1 MFLLEFAMR
10 YLGKILSM
18 MIMGS
23 IFFINVNGD
32 AVSVTASARSLFEK
46 AQEEIYRLDFEKA
59 YEILSEMTKKHPDS
73 AYREKVIILKN
84 IISLAQTFSNLRL
97 YSAYHQGCSLYEDE
111 EEKTAAPLSPLSLL
125 KPYRSEYLKRT
136 KKWALRLEPDKQES
150 LKVPKEIE
158 LSFKYPGSEDLP
170 YFVKTGLDTIEN
182 IKKGIPPTPSQAQNI
197 EEYENYAAVLSVFF
211 LCALETYEVPQKTSL
226 IKGKVIPGLLIS
238 YSRLWLKK
246 VLEIFG
252 AKVT

>member
-1 MFLLEFAMR
+1 
-10 YLGKILSM
+10 

-23 IFFINVNGD
+23 IFFINGNGD
-32 AVSVTASARSLFEK
+32 AASVTASAKSLFEK
-46 AQEEIYRLDFEKA
+46 AQEEIYGLDFEKA
-59 YEILSEMTKKHPDS
+59 YGFLSEMTKRYPDS
-73 AYREKVIILKN
+73 AHREKVIILKN

-97 YSAYHQGCSLYEDE
+97 YSAYNQGCSLYEE
-111 EEKTAAPLSPLSLL
+111 EESAAPLSPLSLL

-136 KKWALRLEPDKQES
+136 KKWAQRLESDRQES

-158 LSFKYPGSEDLP
+158 LSFKYPGVEELP
-170 YFVKTGLDTIEN
+170 YFVKTGLDTIAN

-211 LCALETYEVPQKTSL
+211 LCIQETHEVPQKTIL
-226 IKGKVIPGLLIS
+226 IKGKVTPGLLIS

-252 AKVT
+252 TKVT